1 MIDPNAA
8 NEAIGQKPKN
18 RELTLSEKLS
28 GVIGTLEKNKQ
39 QAQERV
45 ERLTTSISYVQSL
58 KDGVDSELF
67 SENNEKAIEA
77 LLGFGGLA

>member
-1 MIDPNAA
+1 MLIME
-8 NEAIGQKPKN
+8 NENVKTEKLVHQEP
-18 RELTLSEKLS
+18 TLSKKLE

>member
-1 MIDPNAA
+1 ME
-8 NEAIGQKPKN
+8 NEKATMPTVS
-18 RELTLSEKLS
+18 EPTLSKKLE

-77 LLGFGGLA
+77 LLAFGGLA

>member
-1 MIDPNAA
+1 MSENLVTVPT
-8 NEAIGQKPKN
+8 PKN
-18 RELTLSEKLS
+18 REITLSEKLE
-28 GVIGTLEKNKQ
+28 GVIKTLERNKE

-45 ERLTTSISYVQSL
+45 ERLTVNISHVQSL

>member
-8 NEAIGQKPKN
+8 NEAVGQKPKN

-28 GVIGTLEKNKQ
+28 GVINTLEKNKQ

-45 ERLTTSISYVQSL
+45 DRLTLGISYVQSL

>member
-1 MIDPNAA
+1 MNDLTGS
-8 NEAIGQKPKN
+8 GQIEQK
-18 RELTLSEKLS
+18 REFTLSEKLT
-28 GVIGTLEKNKQ
+28 GVIKTIEQNKE

-45 ERLTTSISYVQSL
+45 DRLTLGIIYVQSL

-77 LLGFGGLA
+77 LLAFGGLV